1 MPWSDHTPQPTAIR
15 ARPPERA
22 SARRAEAQE
31 PQFRTQMT
39 FRFNLDLEFKNG
51 VVLTVEREAQGD
63 DLAQASLSARQE
75 LQDSL
80 EQYLAEVL
88 PINFYEQ
95 LDPLPVYEED

>member
-1 MPWSDHTPQPTAIR
+1 
-15 ARPPERA
+15 
-22 SARRAEAQE
+22 
-31 PQFRTQMT
+31 MT

-80 EQYLAEVL
+80 EQYLAEVR